1 MDSIPN
7 HDATLIEEAGGTTA
21 VARLC
26 GVKPP
31 SVSEWKRNG
40 IPKAQR
46 NFLRLALPTV
56 FDPKATEANT
66 PRRIDT
72 PEAAA
77 AALGVARAAS
87 SAPEDPACIDLP
99 LDDACSD
106 PDDALQPGE
115 LDPPTLDPDDPNYD
129 PDADRLGPAVETA

>member
-77 AALGVARAAS
+77 AALGVARA
-87 SAPEDPACIDLP
+87 EP
-99 LDDACSD
+99 LLVDDD

-129 PDADRLGPAVETA
+129 PDADRLGPAEETA